1 VLLCDG
7 AGALRISG
15 YRFDRDGGTWLLI
28 EGARLTSIEINDSY
42 FLNGPATDRRNG
54 SLVLVGG
61 GDADLI
67 VTNSTFDVDGHNRT
81 QGMSYA
87 LADTRSGIER
97 DTFRYNAFFRMTEKG
112 LGSGACGDTV
122 IQYNYFEEMEVGF
135 GHGEFIIDGNS
146 QCIKDKFIVSYNTAL
161 QTAGLS
167 QIAPGGGV
175 AALLFMSAGNQKRSW
190 NTVVASH
197 NTLVANSKVGTE
209 GHFAAGSATT
219 SRMIEQGGGHVYS
232 SMEYS
237 YNYMD
242 PTGSLL
248 CYYVPT
254 PPPARTVFKG
264 NRNLLDGSS
273 ADDFSNASCH
283 GHHP

>member
-1 VLLCDG
+1 MAIL
-7 AGALRISG
+7 SG
-15 YRFDRDGGTWLLI
+15 
-28 EGARLTSIEINDSY
+28 N
-42 FLNGPATDRRNG
+42 
-54 SLVLVGG
+54 
-61 GDADLI
+61 ADLT
-67 VTNSTFDVDGHNRT
+67 VTNSTFDVDGRNRT
-81 QGMSYA
+81 RGISYA
-87 LADTRSGIER
+87 ISDSGRGAKKDI
-97 DTFRYNAFFRMTEKG
+97 FRYNAFFRITEKG
-112 LGSGACGDTV
+112 LGTGTCGDTF
-122 IQYNYFEEMEVGF
+122 IQYNYFEEMELGF

-146 QCIKDKFIVSYNTAL
+146 LCTKDNFIVSYNTAL
-161 QTAGLS
+161 QTAGLTRLDR
-167 QIAPGGGV
+167 GGGV

-197 NTLVANSKVGTE
+197 NTLVANRNGGAE
-209 GHFAAGSATT
+209 GQAAAGSATT

-273 ADDFSNASCH
+273 VDDFANASCH